1 MINGTWLLLLLG
13 SFTSV
18 RCLLPSGPSII
29 ALSVVVWSHR
39 ANNSGVPLVGQLF
52 NRVHIHC
59 DKEAGILRVFYDL
72 KRHLFGVTTS
82 FWTVTNHCRHLG

>member
-18 RCLLPSGPSII
+18 QCLFPCGPSII
-29 ALSVVVWSHR
+29 ALSVAVWTHSTNQDR

-52 NRVHIHC
+52 NQVCIHY
-59 DKEAGILRVFYDL
+59 DGEADIFQW
-72 KRHLFGVTTS
+72 F
-82 FWTVTNHCRHLG
+82 F